1 MWLKRILIPMVVL
14 CLMIFSIG
22 GPVAAINE
30 NPSEQIGSIKTIVAP
45 MSVLID
51 SVYTNLSIS
60 SSGTATAY
68 GLINGTPGLVDQVWI
83 YLYLEKY
90 VNGYWTIIA
99 SWSQNYNSYFGS
111 LVRTASVPSGY
122 NYRARA
128 NYYAYSGS
136 NSERTAQYSSAIY
149 Y

>member
-1 MWLKRILIPMVVL
+1 MLLKRMLILTIVL
-14 CLMIFSIG
+14 GLMLSIG
-22 GPVAAINE
+22 SPVVAANE
-30 NPSEQIGSIKTIVAP
+30 NPMERIENVKTIIAP

-51 SVYTNLSIS
+51 STYTNLSVS
-60 SSGTATAY
+60 PSGTATAY
-68 GLINGTPGLVDQVWI
+68 GYITGTYGLVDQVLI

-90 VNGYWTIIA
+90 INGYWTIIA

-128 NYYAYSGS
+128 SYYAYSGS
-136 NSERTAQYSSAIY
+136 NSEHTVQYSNTIY
-149 Y
+149 H